1 MKLLV
6 ALCCALL
13 TVSASPLLGTEQ
25 CAQGSAVWCEDIKT
39 ASQCGAVKH
48 CQQTVWNQPTVKTVS
63 CDLCKEVLTV
73 VGNFLKYN
81 CSESEAQQF
90 LDKVCDLVPEP
101 TISSKCKELVA
112 SYFPLLYS
120 LVLEELNNPGMVC
133 QAMHLCQ
140 SLQQHLGSL
149 KLTKPLQTNEIP
161 ELDSSETVYPFMANV
176 PLLLFPQEKTQQKSM
191 TGDVCQDCLKL
202 VGDLQDTVRSNAS
215 YFTDFVNRVL
225 KDCDNLGGGL
235 SDMCKT
241 YVNQYAEFVLQA
253 LLQMPAQQ
261 ICSLFAMCSET
272 KSPSEVLTPAKI
284 VPAMKLQPAM
294 KIEKEQPVQLNP
306 TCELCELLVEEL
318 ERLLAKNHTE
328 EALEKALE
336 KFCSILPEKYRP
348 KCVDLVD
355 TYSRIIIDMLVSG
368 ADPKTICTFCGICSN
383 NPGAVIVKLDPVVVK
398 SGGCCKICKL
408 IVNYV
413 DSVLEKNT
421 TEERITDALIRV
433 CNFLPNEMQD
443 QCRSILSAYEP
454 MLLQLLLQ
462 TLVPDYVCMEL
473 GLCSSSKIP
482 LVGTDKCTLGPS
494 YWCKDMSTAAMCN
507 AVQHCKRHVWV

>member
-462 TLVPDYVCMEL
+462 TLVPDYVCM
-473 GLCSSSKIP
+473 
-482 LVGTDKCTLGPS
+482 
-494 YWCKDMSTAAMCN
+494 

>member
-81 CSESEAQQF
+81 CSE
-90 LDKVCDLVPEP
+90 
-101 TISSKCKELVA
+101 
-112 SYFPLLYS
+112 
-120 LVLEELNNPGMVC
+120 NNPGMVC